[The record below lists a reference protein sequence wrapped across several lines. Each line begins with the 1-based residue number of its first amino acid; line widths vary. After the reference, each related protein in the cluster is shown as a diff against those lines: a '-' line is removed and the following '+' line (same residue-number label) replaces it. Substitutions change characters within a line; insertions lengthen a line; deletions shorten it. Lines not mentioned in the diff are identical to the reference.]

1 MKKYAKKLMLML
13 LMLGMLVTVLP
24 ADTFAEENAA
34 NAPAEEKAVGNLS
47 IKVPFRP
54 LENNQGIA
62 DWEPIAGAVV
72 RLTNNQ
78 TGEVIEYVTIK
89 ADPNGDGLEQQ
100 GALNKTIPVG
110 EYKMELVS
118 VPEEYQDRFDWPDPK
133 TITVKKGGAR
143 GDGFNLEELLRAK
156 FTFIYE
162 DENGDKHPIPNGNIE
177 LINYTG
183 TYKYNISTDENG
195 VAPNDG
201 SHLKM
206 VPWGYFIN
214 FDFDN
219 DSTFKKFS
227 ESGLYEVKKNLYLD
241 AKQTEIDKNDRLA
254 SISAKMNPFEV
265 TITAFKLEA
274 KDAKK
279 HTPIISDEVVEKGG
293 KVDLT
298 DNVSNLKDLPAG
310 TKVEDITEAGKINTN
325 VPGQYTGKIKITY
338 PDGSS
343 IIKEVKVIVKGDAKK
358 YNPIVSDE
366 VVEKGGKIDLTD
378 NVSNLKDLPQGTKV
392 EDITEAGKINTNVP
406 GEYVGKIKIT
416 YPDGSSLI
424 KEVKV
429 LVKDNH
435 EDGPVIDNGENIVS
449 TRNNRRPLF
458 PWLELGKYESY
469 GNEAS
474 KEVPKETMI
483 HSAYIKGYPDGT
495 VKADGNV
502 TRAEAVTMLVR
513 LKGYNV
519 AVANNDLYSDVKSGD
534 WFSPYIDAAYK
545 AGILEEKTGES
556 FRPNEA
562 ITRAELAQLIS
573 YVDNKND
580 AKSPFADAKSH
591 KFEKA
596 IDQAYGNKRIEGYE
610 DGNFR
615 PDNKITRAEIAKIL
629 NSLFDRKVNQEGLND
644 LYIDTFK
651 DLNKGHWGYYDI
663 LEASLG
669 HEFFKDGNS
678 NEEWTKLIK

>member
-1 MKKYAKKLMLML
+1 MKKYAKKLLLML
-13 LMLGMLVTVLP
+13 LMIGMLVTVLP
-24 ADTFAEENAA
+24 ADTFAEEDTTGNFG
-34 NAPAEEKAVGNLS
+34 VGVS
-47 IKVPFRP
+47 FRP
-54 LENNQGIA
+54 LKNNKGIH
-62 DWEPIAGAVV
+62 DSEPVEGAVV
-72 RLTNNQ
+72 TLTNKK
-78 TGEVIEYVTIK
+78 TGEITEYITPG
-89 ADPNGDGLEQQ
+89 ADVDDGTVQ
-100 GALNKTIPVG
+100 KDIPIG
-110 EYKMELVS
+110 EYEMKLVS
-118 VPEEYQDRFDWPDPK
+118 VPEEYQGRFDWPKPK
-133 TITVKKGGAR
+133 TIKVSKFAGFN
-143 GDGFNLEELLRAK
+143 GFNLEELLQAK
-156 FTFIYE
+156 FTFVYE
-162 DENGDKHPIPNGNIE
+162 DENGVKHPIPNANIE
-177 LINYTG
+177 LIDATG
-183 TYKYNISTDENG
+183 TYKYNISTDEKG

-206 VPWGYFIN
+206 IPWGYFIN

-219 DSTFKKFS
+219 DPTFKKFS
-227 ESGLYEVKKNLYLD
+227 ESGLYKVKKNLYLD
-241 AKQTEIDKNDRLA
+241 AKQTKIGKDERLVPLLGPVSPLELPA
-254 SISAKMNPFEV
+254 IRV
-265 TITAFKLEA
+265 FKLEA
-274 KDAKK
+274 TDAKN
-279 HTPIISDEVVEKGG
+279 HGPIIEDEVIEKGG

-298 DNVSNLKDLPAG
+298 DNVSNLKDLPKG
-310 TKVEDITEAGKINTN
+310 IKVEDITEAGKINTD
-325 VPGQYTGKIKITY
+325 VPGEYTGKIKITY

-343 IIKEVKVIVKGDAKK
+343 LIKEVKVIVKGDVNK
-358 YNPIVSDE
+358 YDPIIEDE
-366 VVEKGGKIDLTD
+366 VIEKGGKVDLTD

-392 EDITEAGKINTNVP
+392 EDVTEAGKINTNVP
-406 GEYVGKIKIT
+406 GEYTGKIKIT

-429 LVKDNH
+429 IVKDNH
-435 EDGPVIDNGENIVS
+435 EDDPVIDNGENIVS

-469 GNEAS
+469 GNGAS
-474 KEVPKETMI
+474 KETPKEDQKEILTHI
-483 HSAYIKGYPDGT
+483 AYIKGYPDGT

-519 AVANNDLYSDVKSGD
+519 AVANNDLYADVKSGD

-545 AGILEEKTGES
+545 AGILEEKTGEN

-580 AKSPFADAKSH
+580 AKSPFADAKGH

>member
-1 MKKYAKKLMLML
+1 MKKYAKKLLLML

-24 ADTFAEENAA
+24 ADTFAEE
-34 NAPAEEKAVGNLS
+34 KIDYQFGVGVTF
-47 IKVPFRP
+47 KP
-54 LENNQGIA
+54 LKNNKGIG
-62 DWEPIAGAVV
+62 DYEDVEGAVV
-72 RLTNNQ
+72 TLTNQ
-78 TGEVIEYVTIK
+78 ETKEVITYTTE
-89 ADPNGDGLEQQ
+89 ADGNQHQRIPAGTYKIHLES
-100 GALNKTIPVG
+100 L
-110 EYKMELVS
+110 
-118 VPEEYQDRFDWPDPK
+118 PEEYNDKLFYGAEDK
-133 TITVKKGGAR
+133 IITVPSEGPA
-143 GDGFNLEELLRAK
+143 FNLFNLVENFGAK
-156 FTFIYE
+156 FKLVYE
-162 DENGDKHPIPNGNIE
+162 DENGDKHPVPNAKIRIMDYVANNKHDLTSNENGIAPKDGGYLQLEQRYYYVNFD
-177 LINYTG
+177 YTDDQ
-183 TYKYNISTDENG
+183 TYKDLNN
-195 VAPNDG
+195 
-201 SHLKM
+201 
-206 VPWGYFIN
+206 
-214 FDFDN
+214 
-219 DSTFKKFS
+219 
-227 ESGLYEVKKNLYLD
+227 SGLYRVLITKKYDNSDLFAAAELPTLDYLKFRNN
-241 AKQTEIDKNDRLA
+241 KQAELLGIFPGPNGEA
-254 SISAKMNPFEV
+254 FEEELV
-265 TITAFKLEA
+265 LFKLEA

-279 HTPIISDEVVEKGG
+279 HTPVIVDEVIEKGG

-298 DNVSNLKDLPAG
+298 DNVSNLKDLPKE
-310 TKVEDITEAGKINTN
+310 TKVEDITEDGAINTN
-325 VPGQYTGKIKITY
+325 VPGEYTGKIKITY

-343 IIKEVKVIVKGDAKK
+343 ITKEVKVIVK
-358 YNPIVSDE
+358 
-366 VVEKGGKIDLTD
+366 D
-378 NVSNLKDLPQGTKV
+378 NENSNNII
-392 EDITEAGKINTNVP
+392 ER
-406 GEYVGKIKIT
+406 
-416 YPDGSSLI
+416 
-424 KEVKV
+424 
-429 LVKDNH
+429 
-435 EDGPVIDNGENIVS
+435 EN
-449 TRNNRRPLF
+449 RKPLF

-513 LKGYNV
+513 LKGYNL
-519 AVANNDLYSDVKSGD
+519 AVAGETIYSDVKSD
-534 WFSPYIDAAYK
+534 EWFSPYIDAAYK
-545 AGILEEKTGES
+545 AGILEEKTGEN

-580 AKSPFADAKSH
+580 AKSPFADARGH

-663 LEASLG
+663 LEASLE